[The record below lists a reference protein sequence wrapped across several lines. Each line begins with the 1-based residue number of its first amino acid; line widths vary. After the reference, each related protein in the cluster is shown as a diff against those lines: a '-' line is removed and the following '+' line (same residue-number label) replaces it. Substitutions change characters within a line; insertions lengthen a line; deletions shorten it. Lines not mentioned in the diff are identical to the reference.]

1 MYVYKHVHVVYALDY
16 NHLYMIDNDIGE
28 VNPMETSEGPST
40 PESISDSENS
50 LSDAEEHG
58 SITDSDVE
66 PDENY
71 TISDSEVCTHV
82 IYLGKYL

>member
-1 MYVYKHVHVVYALDY
+1 MHLTTTTCTYV
-16 NHLYMIDNDIGE
+16 IDNDIGE

-40 PESISDSENS
+40 PQSISDSENS

-71 TISDSEVCTHV
+71 TISDSEVRMYACYIRT
-82 IYLGKYL
+82 

>member
-1 MYVYKHVHVVYALDY
+1 MYINMYTSYM
-16 NHLYMIDNDIGE
+16 HLTTTTCTYVIDNDIGE

-40 PESISDSENS
+40 PQSISDSENS

-71 TISDSEVCTHV
+71 TISDSEVRMYACYIRT
-82 IYLGKYL
+82 